1 VATKN
6 QRFAYSSHNA
16 VADTSKMQTE
26 ILSIS
31 ISISFSLSVKPTLF
45 PAYCVRLDRNWR
57 CDFESV

>member
-1 VATKN
+1 MATKN

-31 ISISFSLSVKPTLF
+31 ISISFSLSVKPTLSDPVPRVLRTF
-45 PAYCVRLDRNWR
+45 GSKLEV
-57 CDFESV
+57 